1 MSNIRI
7 FRKKGQ
13 VGLFVF
19 HISYLATLLIIHSKC
34 FLHFFFNMEGGNYEF
49 LIYVTAV
56 NNSVTIF
63 PFLYRKNISITRQA

>member
-34 FLHFFFNMEGGNYEF
+34 FLHFFSTWKGGIMNF
-49 LIYVTAV
+49 
-56 NNSVTIF
+56 SF
-63 PFLYRKNISITRQA
+63 M